1 MSIKTL
7 RKRIAII
14 AISAVAATG
23 MSLIAAPQANA
34 ALADSAIQANTLYI
48 GVTKSATGSA
58 AAPVMQTGVSTAMTQ
73 VGYITATSTTATPT
87 DTAASPSALAL
98 NTTTDSSGIN
108 TALVYPGAE
117 FGFLVGGSAVAAD
130 GLSVVVTGGV
140 LQGLVSSAIG
150 SAVTTIAAT
159 NVNENSTAVFTD
171 NDGAG
176 NDGRKGMDLIGGVF
190 KITAAAGSTAT
201 ITVYSGSLVTGLTT
215 LTSGT
220 MRAQYQFTVTTTNA
234 SGAYSADYSS
244 QKQQACTAAG
254 DTAGT
259 VSYDVTSRC
268 GNGLAAAIY
277 TVTKDAY
284 AAAMTSAT
292 VQATATN
299 GALVYGVNTVPTGS
313 AVNGATTSASGAIN
327 PAASTGAAW
336 FLIKQPTA
344 NTAGS
349 SVVTITVN
357 GAVVATKTVSWAGDI
372 ATLVVDEANS
382 APTFSTNQAD
392 TVANIGAAGVVYVA
406 KDAAGN
412 VVPLTVQPSV
422 SDATGALVDSTLSTT
437 TVADYAAVQTSS
449 RGYGYSMLVIPAN
462 ALSGASTYQLK
473 LTNAQGATIKS
484 QYAKAT
490 VSRGSANTFKA
501 SWNKASYVPGD
512 IAELTITALDA
523 YGNGMAKGTAFTGLS
538 IITNATE
545 MPAVGGTCSATSTVN
560 LAGGSRVCKFS
571 IGNTAG
577 SYTWSTAL
585 TTITAQSAVTGS
597 VTIAPSS
604 AVVSNADVLKSIV
617 ALIASI
623 NKQIQALQK
632 LILKR

>member
-1 MSIKTL
+1 MSKKTL

-14 AISAVAATG
+14 AISAVSATG

-34 ALADSAIQANTLYI
+34 AQTYAGLQANTLFI
-48 GVTKSATGSA
+48 ATTKSISGTAARTAPADGADLTGA
-58 AAPVMQTGVSTAMTQ
+58 NTQ
-73 VGYITATSTTATPT
+73 VGLITATSTTAVVS
-87 DTAASPSALAL
+87 DTNLAL
-98 NTTTDSSGIN
+98 NTTTDASGIN
-108 TALVYPGAE
+108 TALVFPGAQLA
-117 FGFLVGGSAVAAD
+117 FTASGSGTDAD
-130 GLSVVVTGGV
+130 GLSVVVTGGT
-140 LQGLVSSAIG
+140 LSSVAATATA
-150 SAVTTIAAT
+150 AVTLTGA
-159 NVNENSTAVFTD
+159 NFNENATAVFTD
-171 NDGAG
+171 SAG
-176 NDGRKGMDLIGGVF
+176 RDV
-190 KITAAAGSTAT
+190 ITGIFTVNAAAGSTAT
-201 ITVYSGSLVTGLTT
+201 ISVYSGSLVTGLTT

-220 MRAQYQFTVTTTNA
+220 LRAQYQFTVTTTSA
-234 SGAYSADYSS
+234 SGSYSADYSS
-244 QKQQACTAAG
+244 QKQQACAAAG

-284 AAAMTSAT
+284 AAAITSAT
-292 VQATATN
+292 IQATATN
-299 GALVYGVNTVPTGS
+299 GALVFGQNTAPTGS

-327 PAASTGAAW
+327 PAATTGAAW

-344 NTAGS
+344 NTAAS

-357 GAVVATKTVSWAGDI
+357 GAVVATKTVTWAGDI
-372 ATLVVDEANS
+372 ATLAIDEANS
-382 APTFSTNQAD
+382 TPTFSTNQPD
-392 TVANIGAAGVVYVA
+392 TAANVGAAGVLYVA

-412 VVPLTVQPSV
+412 VVPLSVHPTV
-422 SDATGALVDSTLSTT
+422 SDATGALVDSALSTT
-437 TVADYAAVQTSS
+437 TVADYGALQTSS

-473 LTNAQGATIKS
+473 ITNAQGATIKS
-484 QYAKAT
+484 QYAKAV

-577 SYTWSTAL
+577 SYTWSVGL

-597 VTIAPSS
+597 VTIAPST
-604 AVVSNADVLKSIV
+604 ATVSNADVLKSIV